1 MKIALINENSQAAKN
16 GLIEAALKKVVEPM
30 GHEVVNYGMYAADD
44 KAQLTYVQCGILAA
58 ILLNSGAADYVIT
71 GCGTGE
77 GAMLALNSFP
87 GVICGHVEDPVD
99 AYTFAHVND
108 GNAVAM
114 PFAKGFGWGGELNL
128 EYCFEKLFGFGH
140 GQGYPKERVEPE
152 QRNKKILDGV
162 RAATFKPLIECL
174 QSIDQDLLKGAIAG
188 EKFREL
194 FFASCKD
201 DALAAYVKSLLES
214 LKAGPCRAAAKVFCR
229 TAGVCC
235 EKRQNCLGALDSL
248 SKAFYTRAIES
259 KGADGATS
267 VSAFPVFAGPRAP
280 CAPREIEGPRRHC
293 FRRGYANRGAYS
305 TAGQTVSSG
314 RETGKVGG

>member
-16 GLIEAALKKVVEPM
+16 GIIEAALKKVVEPM

-162 RAATFKPLIECL
+162 RAATFQAPHRLPEEHRSGPAQGRCGRREVQRAVLCL
-174 QSIDQDLLKGAIAG
+174 LQG
-188 EKFREL
+188 
-194 FFASCKD
+194 
-201 DALAAYVKSLLES
+201 
-214 LKAGPCRAAAKVFCR
+214 
-229 TAGVCC
+229 
-235 EKRQNCLGALDSL
+235 
-248 SKAFYTRAIES
+248 
-259 KGADGATS
+259 
-267 VSAFPVFAGPRAP
+267 
-280 CAPREIEGPRRHC
+280 
-293 FRRGYANRGAYS
+293 RGAGCIRQDPAVIS
-305 TAGQTVSSG
+305 KTTVPNFFILSFG
-314 RETGKVGG
+314 CVVKNDKIKLWVLTV

>member
-16 GLIEAALKKVVEPM
+16 GIIEAALKKVVEPM

-44 KAQLTYVQCGILAA
+44 AAQLTYVQCGILAA

-128 EYCFEKLFGFGH
+128 EYCFEMCALGRGFITA
-140 GQGYPKERVEPE
+140 PFCSTRT
-152 QRNKKILDGV
+152 
-162 RAATFKPLIECL
+162 ATLSCSRTSSPSPPLRSC
-174 QSIDQDLLKGAIAG
+174 A
-188 EKFREL
+188 
-194 FFASCKD
+194 ASCP
-201 DALAAYVKSLLES
+201 ARASTPPRQSCAASR
-214 LKAGPCRAAAKVFCR
+214 C
-229 TAGVCC
+229 
-235 EKRQNCLGALDSL
+235 
-248 SKAFYTRAIES
+248 
-259 KGADGATS
+259 
-267 VSAFPVFAGPRAP
+267 
-280 CAPREIEGPRRHC
+280 
-293 FRRGYANRGAYS
+293 
-305 TAGQTVSSG
+305 
-314 RETGKVGG
+314 

>member
-16 GLIEAALKKVVEPM
+16 GIIEAALKKVVEPM

-114 PFAKGFGWGGELNL
+114 PW
-128 EYCFEKLFGFGH
+128 
-140 GQGYPKERVEPE
+140 PKPNSFSKQYSRFSSPP
-152 QRNKKILDGV
+152 QP
-162 RAATFKPLIECL
+162 KPLAN
-174 QSIDQDLLKGAIAG
+174 GRAT
-188 EKFREL
+188 
-194 FFASCKD
+194 
-201 DALAAYVKSLLES
+201 ALPS
-214 LKAGPCRAAAKVFCR
+214 F
-229 TAGVCC
+229 T
-235 EKRQNCLGALDSL
+235 
-248 SKAFYTRAIES
+248 
-259 KGADGATS
+259 
-267 VSAFPVFAGPRAP
+267 
-280 CAPREIEGPRRHC
+280 
-293 FRRGYANRGAYS
+293 
-305 TAGQTVSSG
+305 
-314 RETGKVGG
+314 